1 MRSGR
6 GSTKQTMDD
15 MSAKQRAIYSFILE
29 YIQAHGR
36 PPTNREIRGAVGIES
51 TGHVDYHLG
60 VLQKKGYIEREGHTS
75 RGIRLTHQG
84 LEVKGR
90 IAAGQPLEIYDAPDQ
105 FVDLTKQAL
114 SGRTYLLEVK
124 GKSMIEDCID
134 DGDYVLIERD
144 VAVEPGDVIVACQRT
159 DSSERGAATL
169 KRFFKEKNRIEL
181 RPANAQMDSI
191 FVDAEEWERDWQIQG
206 KVRAVYRLFER
217 PRK

>member
-1 MRSGR
+1 M
-6 GSTKQTMDD
+6 KQTMDD

-36 PPTNREIRGAVGIES
+36 PPTNREIGGAVGIES

-75 RGIRLTHQG
+75 RGIRLTRQG

-90 IAAGQPLEIYDAPDQ
+90 IAAGQPLEIYDVPDQ
-105 FVDLTKQAL
+105 HIDLTRQAFT
-114 SGRTYLLEVK
+114 GKKYLLEVK

-134 DGDYVLIERD
+134 DGDYVLID
-144 VAVEPGDVIVACQRT
+144 QDAVSEPGDVIVACKRSA

-169 KRFFKEKNRIEL
+169 KRFFKEKNRVEL
-181 RPANAQMDSI
+181 RPANSSMTSI
-191 FVDAEEWERDWQIQG
+191 FVDAAEWERDWQIQG

-217 PRK
+217 PRR